1 MTQVSNS
8 LLNETPVLLELFS
21 GTGSVG
27 KAFRARGWDVF
38 SVDIDAASK
47 PTLVANVLD
56 LQLDALPPRVDC
68 IWASPPCTHYSR
80 ARTKAK
86 TPRDLDGA
94 DALVQKVLDIIELYD
109 VPWFMENPHSGM
121 LKSREVVEYLPYK
134 VVDYCKY
141 GKPYRKRTAI
151 WTNTCW
157 EPDRPLCRHD
167 CPASNGS
174 KHTTSAQQVPSS
186 NTDTR
191 YSRNEL
197 YSIPPALCEEIASYV
212 DKIVEPV
219 NWVATEDEAQSPAQ
233 LPIK

>member
-1 MTQVSNS
+1 MTQKTNS
-8 LLNETPVLLELFS
+8 ITNEKSVLLELFS

-27 KAFRARGWDVF
+27 RAFRALGWEVF
-38 SVDIDAASK
+38 SVDIDAAAK

-86 TPRDLDGA
+86 TPRDLEGS
-94 DALVQKVLDIIELYD
+94 DALVRKVLNIIDHYGAPD
-109 VPWFMENPHSGM
+109 WFMENPESGL
-121 LKSREVVEYLPYK
+121 LKSREVVARLPMR

-151 WTNTCW
+151 WTNAGW
-157 EPDRPLCRHD
+157 APQQPLCKHD
-167 CPASNGS
+167 CSASSGSRHNSSAQQGPASN
-174 KHTTSAQQVPSS
+174 
-186 NTDTR
+186 TDVR

-197 YSIPPALCEEIASYV
+197 YSIPPALCDEIADYV
-212 DKIVEPV
+212 
-219 NWVATEDEAQSPAQ
+219 NS
-233 LPIK
+233 L

>member
-1 MTQVSNS
+1 MTQLPTS

-27 KAFRARGWDVF
+27 RAFRARGWDVF

-86 TPRDLDGA
+86 TPRDLDGS
-94 DALVQKVLDIIELYD
+94 DALVRKVLDIIDLYD
-109 VPWFMENPHSGM
+109 VSWFMENPHSGL
-121 LKSREVVEYLPYK
+121 LKSRDVVSGLPMR

-141 GKPYRKRTAI
+141 GKPYRKRTSI
-151 WTNTCW
+151 WTNTGW
-157 EPDRPLCRHD
+157 EPQQPLCTHD
-167 CPASNGS
+167 CPARSGS
-174 KHTTSAQQVPSS
+174 
-186 NTDTR
+186 
-191 YSRNEL
+191 
-197 YSIPPALCEEIASYV
+197 
-212 DKIVEPV
+212 
-219 NWVATEDEAQSPAQ
+219 
-233 LPIK
+233 